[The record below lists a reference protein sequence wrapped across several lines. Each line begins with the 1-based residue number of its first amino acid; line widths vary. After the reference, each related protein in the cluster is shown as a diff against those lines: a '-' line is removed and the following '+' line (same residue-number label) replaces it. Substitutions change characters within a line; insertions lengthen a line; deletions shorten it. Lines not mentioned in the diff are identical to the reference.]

1 MAFYGSI
8 FYLFVCP
15 KNIFL
20 LLFSHFCAAI
30 IKLFPILMFQF
41 KVIMMLLLKHDFS
54 LSHSPHSLITWLIFN
69 TLNANER
76 NLIYEHGIFIRIFI
90 KKIAISRVKIVNEF
104 FFTEMIFQSLLTSK
118 EKMLPSKIV
127 RLTLIEFYALINIRI
142 TIIAIIKAGM
152 DSANSKNLWYAV
164 AFKLKSNNFASIER
178 NKFLTRDRTG

>member
-1 MAFYGSI
+1 
-8 FYLFVCP
+8 
-15 KNIFL
+15 
-20 LLFSHFCAAI
+20 
-30 IKLFPILMFQF
+30 MFQF

-104 FFTEMIFQSLLTSK
+104 FLLTSK

-164 AFKLKSNNFASIER
+164 AFKLIISRVSRGINF
-178 NKFLTRDRTG
+178 

>member
-104 FFTEMIFQSLLTSK
+104 FYWNDFSIVTYLKGKDVTFKNRSLNLNWILCVDQHQNHKHRDHQSWNGFGKFK
-118 EKMLPSKIV
+118 EFV
-127 RLTLIEFYALINIRI
+127 IR
-142 TIIAIIKAGM
+142 G
-152 DSANSKNLWYAV
+152 
-164 AFKLKSNNFASIER
+164 SI
-178 NKFLTRDRTG
+178 